1 MISAIVIT
9 KRIVSMVFALLITF
23 SNGIN
28 SFFNGDIYPYESN
41 TKVIGLETLGRSQGV
56 TTDGESWI
64 FSGKNSLTRVSL
76 DGKKIL
82 AVNFSPFKGLEEYG
96 VDHIGGI
103 SYYNGFVYA
112 SMEDSKVWN
121 SPSVAVFDAKTLK
134 FTGEFNL
141 FDKEILYRGCPW
153 VCCDA
158 ENGLLYAANSR
169 NTTEIFGFDIK
180 TFELVKTIPL
190 SVEHKA
196 IQGAEMYEGYMY
208 AATNDA
214 TRAVYKI
221 NIQTGESQKYFD
233 RIMYEPKLIDNFG
246 GEGEDITV
254 LKMEDGTLFHT
265 LDIGALFIDS
275 NLRHYKEK

>member
-1 MISAIVIT
+1 MFSLIKRAISLI
-9 KRIVSMVFALLITF
+9 FALLMF
-23 SNGIN
+23 VSNSLN

-64 FSGKNSLTRVSL
+64 FSGKSSLTRVSL
-76 DGKKIL
+76 DGETVL
-82 AVNFSPFKGLEEYG
+82 AVNLKPFKGLEEYG

-103 SYYNGFVYA
+103 SYYNGYVYA

-121 SPSVAVFDAKTLK
+121 SPSVALFDAETLE
-134 FTGEFNL
+134 FAGVFNL
-141 FDKEILYRGCPW
+141 FSNEILYRGCPW
-153 VCCDA
+153 VCCDG
-158 ENGLLYAANSR
+158 ESGLLYAANSR
-169 NTTEIFGFDIK
+169 NTTEIYCFDID
-180 TFELVKTIPL
+180 TFELVKTVPL
-190 SVEHKA
+190 KFELKA
-196 IQGAEMYEGYMY
+196 VQGAEMYDGCMY
-208 AATNDA
+208 AATNDV

-221 NIQTGESQKYFD
+221 NVKNGDTEKYFD
-233 RIMYEPKLIDNFG
+233 RIMYQPKFIDNFG

-254 LKMEDGTLFHT
+254 LKTEDGTLFHA

>member
-1 MISAIVIT
+1 MFSLI
-9 KRIVSMVFALLITF
+9 KRAVSLIFALLMF
-23 SNGIN
+23 VSNSVN

-56 TTDGESWI
+56 TTDGKSWI
-64 FSGKNSLTRVSL
+64 FSGKNSLTKVSL
-76 DGKKIL
+76 DGETVL
-82 AVNFSPFKGLEEYG
+82 AVNLKPFKGLEEYG

-103 SYYNGFVYA
+103 SYYNGYVYA

-121 SPSVAVFDAKTLK
+121 SPSVALFDAETLEYA
-134 FTGEFNL
+134 GVFNL
-141 FDKEILYRGCPW
+141 FGNEILYRGCPW
-153 VCCDA
+153 VCCDG

-169 NTTEIFGFDIK
+169 NTTEIYCFDID
-180 TFELVKTIPL
+180 TFELVKTVPL
-190 SVEHKA
+190 AFELKS
-196 IQGAEMYEGYMY
+196 IQGAEMYDGYMY

-214 TRAVYKI
+214 TRAVYKV
-221 NIQTGESQKYFD
+221 NVKNGEAEKYFD
-233 RIMYEPKLIDNFG
+233 RIMYRPKFIDNFG

-254 LKMEDGTLFHT
+254 LKTEDGTLFHA